1 MESLSWLVFKDRR
14 KFHQVGMV
22 WVWLGQKRPGMKW
35 PFRALRFVA
44 VSFGSLTKQVL
55 GFELRAS
62 PLLARRSTT

>member
-1 MESLSWLVFKDRR
+1 
-14 KFHQVGMV
+14 
-22 WVWLGQKRPGMKW
+22 MKW